1 MKKTRKL
8 VLALLAL
15 AMTTSMLTGCKKTP
29 ETQTSTETTKTETE
43 TAKKN
48 TFAGPKVLRL
58 SGMPDEG
65 LNPHTNSSSETSTLI
80 SYINGGLLDL
90 ITNKKGDNIEFVPYF
105 AKELPTSSDN
115 KVWTIKLKEG
125 LKFTD
130 GTPIN
135 AKTFDYSWRMLLDPK
150 LANYGARTL
159 FDYLPVV
166 KAKDYFQ
173 GKAKWEEVGIKIKD
187 DYTIEMTLET
197 AMPKTDVYVYLSGGG
212 SLSPVH
218 EKLYEAG
225 MKPDRSATT
234 YATTLETVPSSG
246 TWRITSWVKDQSR
259 TFEKNKDD
267 VMASIYVPDRIESR
281 VVTESATRLQLF
293 ENKDIDSVSVTGANY
308 DKYADDPRLVKA
320 ISSTVWGY
328 YINSDSKTNPILNNL
343 DFRKALL
350 YGMPREPIAKG
361 IFKVYEPVGYF
372 ISTTCFVGD
381 PAAGGKRYRD
391 TDQAKSVVKGNGTDT
406 TLAKQHFD
414 KAYAANGN
422 KKITVTI
429 TYFDAQET
437 MKRTAEVTQ
446 EELQKLFGADKLEVK
461 LRAIPANAA
470 YQSYY
475 DGDFDIGI
483 GARSQNTFNPWMSMT
498 VYTSTFPQKAERFY
512 NKEFDE
518 LQLRTTKGDLML
530 KDKERIDALAQMEKM
545 LLDYVPFV
553 PLFQNNNAQLYSSK
567 LELIAGGKFLPSVGF
582 SVLQAEHTADR

>member
-8 VLALLAL
+8 VLAVLAV

-80 SYINGGLLDL
+80 SYINGALLDL
-90 ITNKKGDNIEFVPYF
+90 VTNKKGDNIEFVPYH
-105 AKELPTSSDN
+105 AKELPTSSDS
-115 KVWTIKLKEG
+115 KVWTFKLREG
-125 LKFTD
+125 LKFID

-135 AKTFDYSWRMLLDPK
+135 AKTYEYSWKMLLDQK
-150 LANYGARTL
+150 LANYGARIL
-159 FDYLPVV
+159 FDSIPVLN
-166 KAKDYFQ
+166 AKNYFQ
-173 GKAKWEEVGIKIKD
+173 GKAKWEEVGIKAKD
-187 DYTIEMTLET
+187 DYTLEVTLET
-197 AMPKTDVYVYLSGGG
+197 PMPRTDILVTFSGGG
-212 SLSPVH
+212 ALSPVH

-225 MKPDRSATT
+225 MKPDRSGTS

-246 TWRITSWVKDQSR
+246 TYRITSWVKDQSR
-259 TFEKNKDD
+259 VFEKNKDD
-267 VMASIYVPDRIESR
+267 IMASVYVPDRIESR
-281 VVTESATRLQLF
+281 VVTEAATRLQLF
-293 ENKDIDSVSVTGANY
+293 ENKDIDSVSISGTSY
-308 DKYADDPRLVKA
+308 DKYADDPRVVKG
-320 ISSTVWGY
+320 ISNTVWGY
-328 YINSDSKTNPILNNL
+328 YINSESEKNPILKNL

-361 IFKVYEPVGYF
+361 IFKTFEPASYF
-372 ISTTCFVGD
+372 ISTACFVGD
-381 PAAGGKRYRD
+381 PTKGGQRYRD
-391 TDQAKSVVKGNGTDT
+391 TEQAKSLVKGTGTDT
-406 TLAKQHFD
+406 ALAKQHFD

-429 TYFDAQET
+429 TYFDAQDT

-483 GARSQNTFNPWMSMT
+483 GARSQNTFNPWSSMT

-512 NKEFDE
+512 NKEFDD
-518 LQLRTTKGDLML
+518 LQTRTTKGDLML
-530 KDKERIDALAQMEKM
+530 KDKERIDALVQMEKM

-553 PLFQNNNAQLYSSK
+553 PLFQNNNASMYSSK
-567 LELIAGGKFLPSVGF
+567 LELIAGGKFLPAVGF
-582 SVLQAEHTADR
+582 SVLQADHTADR